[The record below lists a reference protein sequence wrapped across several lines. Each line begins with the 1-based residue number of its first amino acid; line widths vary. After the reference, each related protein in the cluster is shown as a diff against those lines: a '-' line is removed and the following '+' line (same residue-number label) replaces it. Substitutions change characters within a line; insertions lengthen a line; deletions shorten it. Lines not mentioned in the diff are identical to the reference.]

1 MSPLYELCY
10 THTNMDE
17 DLFCSQLKVRNP
29 RTAVKSGNTM
39 VLFSL
44 FLTSKRD
51 TTLFLN
57 KPFFCDKWLRLWF
70 YITAIQIIYMS
81 KEVYSQQAEERLKL
95 CVTEFKKTEL
105 I

>member
-1 MSPLYELCY
+1 M
-10 THTNMDE
+10 
-17 DLFCSQLKVRNP
+17 
-29 RTAVKSGNTM
+29 GNAM

-70 YITAIQIIYMS
+70 YITAIQIIYTS
-81 KEVYSQQAEERLKL
+81 KEVYSQQAEECLKL
-95 CVTEFKKTEL
+95 CINRADVELNVSLGVYDMSKTAN
-105 I
+105 